1 LKIPLFLYLDEW
13 LIEQVWAT
21 AQPVNKFL
29 TRWLPWGSRV
39 NRQHARLS
47 TPWVLEAKTAHF
59 SNLALNKITF
69 ERTRSLSNAL
79 YISPSKHSYRHRRI
93 HPVTVTGSRPLMGHC
108 VYESVVLLALKLCVK
123 FEWSIVK
130 HCENI

>member
-1 LKIPLFLYLDEW
+1 MTSMTAEFLVVCLREF
-13 LIEQVWAT
+13 
-21 AQPVNKFL
+21 K
-29 TRWLPWGSRV
+29 R
-39 NRQHARLS
+39 
-47 TPWVLEAKTAHF
+47 
-59 SNLALNKITF
+59 NKITF

-79 YISPSKHSYRHRRI
+79 YSSPSKHAYRYIRT

-108 VYESVVLLALKLCVK
+108 EYESVVLLPLKLCVK